1 MAYHFVSRLEECMG
15 KEQIFLNPKL
25 TLSELALKVGTN
37 RTYLSNYIN
46 QELNSTFFDYV
57 NSRRLVFATELLL
70 TTNYTLEV
78 IAEKS
83 GFNSLS
89 TVRRCFLQAH
99 GCSPSVYK
107 KENRH
112 LVWFRFPQYLTTPPY
127 SRRRNTER
135 LVFFMP
141 LNNEPAQLTQHKLYP
156 RRTKNKKKRIF
167 ILKSQH
173 FALFL
178 RPISQAQDNT
188 SPMKATFFIFSIFN
202 F

>member
-1 MAYHFVSRLEECMG
+1 MNIFASERELKNFKSAQENLIKAPKRTNMAYHFESRLEECMSR
-15 KEQIFLNPKL
+15 EQIFLNPKL

-57 NSRRLVFATELLL
+57 NSRRLKFAIELLL

-89 TVRRCFLQAH
+89 TFRRCFLQTY

-107 KENRH
+107 KEHR
-112 LVWFRFPQYLTTPPY
+112 
-127 SRRRNTER
+127 R
-135 LVFFMP
+135 LV
-141 LNNEPAQLTQHKLYP
+141 
-156 RRTKNKKKRIF
+156 
-167 ILKSQH
+167 
-173 FALFL
+173 
-178 RPISQAQDNT
+178 
-188 SPMKATFFIFSIFN
+188 
-202 F
+202 